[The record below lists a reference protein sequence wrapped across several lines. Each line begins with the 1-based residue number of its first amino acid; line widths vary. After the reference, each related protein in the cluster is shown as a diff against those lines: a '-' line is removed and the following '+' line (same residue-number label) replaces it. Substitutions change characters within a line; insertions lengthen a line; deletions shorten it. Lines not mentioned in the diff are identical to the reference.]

1 MPGANGATMVLTPEV
16 LQQLSQG
23 GGLGLSQIAVPQGMG
38 LPQGISGLPP
48 IGMIPST
55 GLGNLPPGVGIITP
69 QTLNNMPPQ
78 QKQIFLQAISGMM
91 PLGMSGMGG
100 FGVKKDE

>member
-1 MPGANGATMVLTPEV
+1 
-16 LQQLSQG
+16 
-23 GGLGLSQIAVPQGMG
+23 
-38 LPQGISGLPP
+38 
-48 IGMIPST
+48 
-55 GLGNLPPGVGIITP
+55 
-69 QTLNNMPPQ
+69 MPPQ